1 MPFVLFSTFYPTI
14 KTKISF
20 HTQGCWISSSCPYN
34 LCPDDWDEDKGGKKD
49 KCVFWPPLDLDQ
61 KLATSGTKTNRV
73 RIVFW
78 SDGRKTQKW
87 TKVAR
92 DQWA

>member
-1 MPFVLFSTFYPTI
+1 M
-14 KTKISF
+14 
-20 HTQGCWISSSCPYN
+20 
-34 LCPDDWDEDKGGKKD
+34 GGKKD
-49 KCVFWPPLDLDQ
+49 KCVFWLPLDLDQ

-92 DQWA
+92 DQWASVITGIQVATCT